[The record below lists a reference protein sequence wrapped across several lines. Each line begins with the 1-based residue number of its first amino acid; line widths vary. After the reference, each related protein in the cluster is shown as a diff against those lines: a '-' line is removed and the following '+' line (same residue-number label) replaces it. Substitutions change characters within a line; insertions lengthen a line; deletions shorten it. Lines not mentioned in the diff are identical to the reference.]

1 MQCMT
6 PEVLFSINAAEF
18 IEEFKMMSSCPLH
31 LTATTLLGRLSVFME
46 IFDLHITLK
55 LKTLISEYVQ
65 KNLGFSEFTLTL
77 CDVMLPAPLGISWKL
92 SD

>member
-1 MQCMT
+1 MQRMT
-6 PEVLFSINAAEF
+6 PEFLFSINAAEF

-31 LTATTLLGRLSVFME
+31 LTATTLLGRQSVFME

-65 KNLGFSEFTLTL
+65 KNLSLTL
-77 CDVMLPAPLGISWKL
+77 VSVNSLLHFVMSCSQHLWA
-92 SD
+92 